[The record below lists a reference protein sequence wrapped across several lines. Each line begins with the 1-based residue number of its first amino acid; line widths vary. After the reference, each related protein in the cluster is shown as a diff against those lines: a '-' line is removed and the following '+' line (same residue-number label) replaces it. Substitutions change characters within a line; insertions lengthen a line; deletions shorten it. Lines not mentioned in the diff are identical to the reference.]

1 MENTIQRLQK
11 MVEALRAEI
20 DEKDEIIEELTNYI
34 DNLEAENTALRE
46 ELNDE

>member
-11 MVEALRAEI
+11 MVETLRAEI

-46 ELNDE
+46 ELNNE